1 MFNQQMKK
9 YKSIIVSLLIWGQ
22 GSELQT
28 NTAQGNQNKKR
39 EKEYSFLL
47 SVIFFVI
54 SEYFILNKHLNTKEF
69 ST

>member
-22 GSELQT
+22 GSELQP

-39 EKEYSFLL
+39 ERQG
-47 SVIFFVI
+47 I
-54 SEYFILNKHLNTKEF
+54 YFCYQ
-69 ST
+69 